1 MKYELEQVIVAV
13 VKELFAVDVTVEL
26 TRPEAQHGDY
36 ATNVALQLS
45 KQLSKN
51 PREIGEALAEKLRG
65 NEQLAA
71 VEVAGPGFLN
81 LRLTDQ
87 VLAESLHQP
96 QARPLQGQTIVTEYS
111 DPNPFKVLH
120 AGHFYTSVVGDAI
133 SNILQT
139 SGAQVHRVNFGGDV
153 GLHVGKTMW
162 AIIFQAS
169 PNAMDES
176 AALFAIK
183 KMSSTSLDTKA
194 KWMAIRYKM
203 GTDAY
208 DEDEQAKQQI
218 ITMNKR
224 VYQLHSEND
233 HDSPFAQIYWMCRQW
248 SYDYFDAFYARIGSG
263 FERYY
268 PESETAGIGL
278 AVVKEQLA
286 KGVFKESDGAI
297 VFDGEAQGLHTR
309 VFINSEG
316 LPTYE
321 AKDVGLSMKKWEDY
335 HFDSSVIITGNDIVE
350 YMKVVLKAIEQF
362 EPNLAQRTRHITHG
376 NVKLAGGVKMSS
388 RKGNFL
394 RAVDVID
401 EAAAANRE
409 ATGQENASTVL
420 AAIKYS
426 FLKNRIGGDIIF
438 DPKESVALEG
448 NSGPY
453 LQYAHARARSILA
466 KYQAPSSN
474 DQTSSK
480 SEIPNAHAKVETVI
494 LNDSEESFVPE
505 GDLSTPLRSAQD
517 DTLQLGERL
526 LTRKLTEYPEVI
538 QKAMQELMPH
548 HICTYLYELAQEFN
562 RFYEKNRVIGD
573 DREALRLGLVET
585 YADTLKAGLEL
596 LDIHAPERM

>member
-1 MKYELEQVIVAV
+1 MKRDLEQTVSAV
-13 VKELFAVDVTVEL
+13 VKELFVVDVTVEL
-26 TRPEAQHGDY
+26 TRPEAQFGDY

-51 PREIGEALAEKLRG
+51 PREIGEVLAKKLRDD
-65 NEQLAA
+65 ERLAA
-71 VEVAGPGFLN
+71 VEVAGPGFIN
-81 LRLTDQ
+81 VRLTDQ
-87 VLAESLHQP
+87 KLTESLHQP

-176 AALFAIK
+176 AALFAVK
-183 KMSSTSLDTKA
+183 KMSTTSLDTKA
-194 KWMAIRYKM
+194 KWMASRYKM

-208 DEDEQAKQQI
+208 DEDENAKQQI
-218 ITMNKR
+218 VTLNKR
-224 VYQLHSEND
+224 VYQLHTEND
-233 HDSPFAQIYWMCRQW
+233 NESPFAQIYWTCRQW
-248 SYDYFDAFYARIGSG
+248 SYDYFDAFYQQIGSG

-268 PESETAGIGL
+268 PESQTAGVGL
-278 AVVKEQLA
+278 AVVKEQLV
-286 KGVFKESDGAI
+286 KGVFEESDGAVI
-297 VFDGEAQGLHTR
+297 FDGEKFGLHTR
-309 VFINSEG
+309 VFVNSEG

-409 ATGQENASTVL
+409 ATGQENVSTVL

-453 LQYAHARARSILA
+453 LQYAHARARSIL
-466 KYQAPSSN
+466 
-474 DQTSSK
+474 SK
-480 SEIPNAHAKVETVI
+480 SQIP
-494 LNDSEESFVPE
+494 DSRFQIPDSGLLP
-505 GDLSTPLRSAQD
+505 D
-517 DTLQLGERL
+517 ERL
-526 LTRKLTEYPEVI
+526 LVRKLTEYPEI
-538 QKAMQELMPH
+538 IEKATTELMPH

-562 RFYEKNRVIGD
+562 RFYEKNRVIGY

-596 LDIHAPERM
+596 LGIHAPERM

>member
-1 MKYELEQVIVAV
+1 MLMKNELERGVSAA
-13 VKELFAVDVTVEL
+13 VKELFAVEVTVEL

-45 KQLSKN
+45 KQLNKN
-51 PREIGEALAEKLRG
+51 PREIGEVLAKKLRDD
-65 NEQLAA
+65 ERLAA
-71 VEVAGPGFLN
+71 VEVAGPGFIN
-81 LRLTDQ
+81 VRLTDQ
-87 VLAESLHQP
+87 KLTDSLHQP

-162 AIIFQAS
+162 AIVRELGGEHPEKLADIPEAERS
-169 PNAMDES
+169 E
-176 AALFAIK
+176 
-183 KMSSTSLDTKA
+183 
-194 KWMAIRYKM
+194 WMARCYVA
-203 GTDAY
+203 GTNAY
-208 DEDEQAKQQI
+208 EDDEAARGEI
-218 ITMNKR
+218 IALNKR
-224 VYQLHSEND
+224 VYQLHSDSD
-233 HDSPFAQIYWMCRQW
+233 HDSPFAQLYWTCRQW
-248 SYDYFDAFYARIGSG
+248 SYDYFDAFYRQIGSG

-268 PESETAGIGL
+268 PESQTAGVGL

-286 KGVFKESDGAI
+286 KGVFEESDGAVI
-297 VFDGEAQGLHTR
+297 FDGEKFGLHTR
-309 VFINSEG
+309 VFVNGEG

-409 ATGQENASTVL
+409 ATGQENVSTVL

-453 LQYAHARARSILA
+453 LQYAHARARSIL
-466 KYQAPSSN
+466 
-474 DQTSSK
+474 SK
-480 SEIPNAHAKVETVI
+480 SQIP
-494 LNDSEESFVPE
+494 DSRFQIPDSGLLP
-505 GDLSTPLRSAQD
+505 D
-517 DTLQLGERL
+517 ERL
-526 LTRKLTEYPEVI
+526 LARKLTEYPEI
-538 QKAMQELMPH
+538 IEKTTTELMPH

-573 DREALRLGLVET
+573 EREAMRLGLVET

-596 LDIHAPERM
+596 LGIHAPERM